1 MERGR
6 QQEVYCRHCGVRL
19 RRLFGRWFHV
29 RRLGRWSAGVPN
41 RKPDRTLLPP
51 VYSLG
56 GRVHRQR
63 GSIRADAPSVNSPR
77 SLMTGDHW
85 STGSATDAVADVC
98 GIRRVDHPNDLQ
110 LDLRRQHV
118 EQSTA
123 TAEQHR
129 DLVNLQLVQHTG
141 FERPLRGL
149 DPNGSQRA
157 VDPGTVAFL
166 IGQPDPPSGQ
176 ASADTAARGHPSG
189 TRAKPT
195 RTRRHQ
201 SGTTARSF
209 TGHARASADRRG
221 ARGGN

>member
-1 MERGR
+1 MSP
-6 QQEVYCRHCGVRL
+6 VV
-19 RRLFGRWFHV
+19 
-29 RRLGRWSAGVPN
+29 RWSAAGIPAT
-41 RKPDRTLLPP
+41 RLHL
-51 VYSLG
+51 
-56 GRVHRQR
+56 RQR
-63 GSIRADAPSVNSPR
+63 PIRQFTPTATTTRRPLAA
-77 SLMTGDHW
+77 
-85 STGSATDAVADVC
+85 GSATDAVADVG

-110 LDLRRQHV
+110 LDTRRQHL
-118 EQSTA
+118 EQPTA

-157 VDPGTVAFL
+157 VDPGMVAFL
-166 IGQPDPPSGQ
+166 IGQPDPHSGQ